1 MQNQIFNFS
10 RFTSALKESDED
22 LLKDLDSLGYEIKF
36 DWATIEKAMK
46 GMLDLKGYVKI
57 EWSKEKLFTE
67 EDSTTTRDGENVYML
82 NFQYPK
88 DLFEVKVDETSFIR
102 DFIEDLKGYDA
113 SNDNSDEVWT
123 IGELEKAFD
132 DVDVEYAFKDRVVY
146 NRAKVSFSIEED
158 TRLGS
163 DEFGISLTIVKEKNP
178 ELENPQKAIDNIL
191 LDLKFVLF

>member
-1 MQNQIFNFS
+1 MKNQILNFS
-10 RFTSALKESDED
+10 GFTSSVSESDD
-22 LLKDLDSLGYEIKF
+22 LLGDLESLGYEKKYN
-36 DWATIEKAMK
+36 WKTIEKAMIR
-46 GMLDLKGYVKI
+46 MLDLSRYVTF
-57 EWSKEKLFTE
+57 EWTREKLSTE
-67 EDSTTTRDGENVYML
+67 EDSTTTSDGENVYML
-82 NFQYPK
+82 QFQSVK
-88 DLFEVKVDETSFIR
+88 DLFEVKVDESSFIR

-113 SNDNSDEVWT
+113 SNDDSDEVWT

-163 DEFGISLTIVKEKNP
+163 DEFGISLTIIKEKNP
-178 ELENPQKAIDNIL
+178 ELENIYKAVDDIL